1 MFMPGGGASIS
12 FNNSTSGKEGKD
24 EMTSFGSWVVCT
36 ALKFPADLTV
46 LAVLMALG
54 NALVTCCLG
63 IGLGAAMPDF
73 RFVNVSQLV
82 QGPGGILF
90 IVLSMTYATILTG
103 FCSTFVYFQ
112 KTGRFSEWANI
123 AVLTAPT
130 LIGLVLAFAA
140 LRLGLT
146 RLERLQR

>member
-1 MFMPGGGASIS
+1 MS
-12 FNNSTSGKEGKD
+12 
-24 EMTSFGSWVVCT
+24 
-36 ALKFPADLTV
+36 
-46 LAVLMALG
+46 LG

-103 FCSTFVYFQ
+103 FCSGYVYADARDMVTTTRQ
-112 KTGRFSEWANI
+112 I
-123 AVLTAPT
+123 ALLGMPV
-130 LIGLVLAFAA
+130 LIGLVLA
-140 LRLGLT
+140 LSSLKLGLN
-146 RLERLQR
+146 RLSALQR